1 MSVLRASALV
11 KRRGPSFTLD
21 LDHLSLERG
30 EALAVLGPNG
40 AGKTTL
46 LKLLGLLE
54 PRDSGCLTV
63 LDVEVQDHPPLALR
77 RRLSY
82 VAQPPYLYRGRVED
96 EVARGLSYRSTTR
109 HARTRRA
116 GEVLAQLGLTRL
128 AARDTRS
135 LSGGETLGVALARAL
150 VLTPELLLLDEPT
163 AYLDVAATAAL
174 EAALGLV
181 RESSTVVFATHDRD
195 FAERYATRVVTL
207 AAGRRSVN
215 DGRPTQPAAIAP
227 KCPRP

>member
-1 MSVLRASALV
+1 MSVVRASALV
-11 KRRGPSFTLD
+11 ERRGPSFTLE
-21 LDHLSLERG
+21 LDELTIERG
-30 EALAVLGPNG
+30 ESLAVLGPNG

-54 PRDSGCLTV
+54 PRDSGSLTV
-63 LDVEVQDHPPLALR
+63 LGVEVQDDPPLALR

-82 VAQPPYLYRGRVED
+82 VAQPPYLYRGRVVD
-96 EVARGLSYRSTTR
+96 EVARGLSYRGMTR
-109 HARTRRA
+109 AVRMRRA
-116 GEVLAQLGLTRL
+116 GEMLAQLGLTRL
-128 AARDTRS
+128 ATRETRS

-150 VLTPELLLLDEPT
+150 VLAPELLLLDEPT

-181 RESSTVVFATHDRD
+181 RASSTVVFATHDRD

-207 AAGRRSVN
+207 AAGRRSGN
-215 DGRPTQPAAIAP
+215 DDRPARPAASAP